1 MEFPDDLYYSKEHV
15 WLRVIGGRGKIG
27 ITNYAQQE
35 LGEIVFLGLPDENS
49 LVEQGDVFG
58 TLESSKTV
66 ADLYA
71 PVSGEIVMVNRDLE
85 EEPTLINDD
94 PYGNGWLVTMEID
107 EPGQLDDLLSAA
119 DYEKFLETQEKT
131 QRGKNKSG

>member
-15 WLRVIGGRGKIG
+15 WLRAIGGRGRMG
-27 ITNYAQQE
+27 ITDYAQQE

-71 PVSGEIVMVNRDLE
+71 PVSGEIVMINRDLE

-107 EPGQLDDLLSAA
+107 EPSQLDDLLSAA

>member
-15 WLRVIGGRGKIG
+15 WLRVIGGKGKIG
-27 ITNYAQQE
+27 ITDYAQQE
-35 LGEIVFLGLPDENS
+35 MGEIVFLGLPEENS

-71 PVSGEIVMVNRDLE
+71 PVSGEIVSVNKDLE
-85 EEPTLINDD
+85 EEPTLVNDD
-94 PYGNGWLVTMEID
+94 PYGNGWLVMLEID
-107 EPGQLDDLLSAA
+107 DPSQLEDLLSAA
-119 DYEKFLETQEKT
+119 DYENLLEKQEKG
-131 QRGKNKSG
+131 QKDKDKSG

>member
-1 MEFPDDLYYSKEHV
+1 MEFPNDLYYSKEHV

-27 ITNYAQQE
+27 ITDYAQQE
-35 LGEIVFLGLPDENS
+35 LGEIVFLGLPDDNS

-107 EPGQLDDLLSAA
+107 EPSQLDDLLSAA

>member
-1 MEFPDDLYYSKEHV
+1 MEFPNDLYYSKEHV

-27 ITNYAQQE
+27 ITDYAQQE

-71 PVSGEIVMVNRDLE
+71 PVSGEIVMINRDLE

-107 EPGQLDDLLSAA
+107 EPSQLDDLLSAA
-119 DYEKFLETQEKT
+119 DYEKFLEGQEKA

>member
-27 ITNYAQQE
+27 ITDYAQQE
-35 LGEIVFLGLPDENS
+35 LGEIIFLSLPEENS
-49 LVEQGDVFG
+49 LIEQGDVFG
-58 TLESSKTV
+58 TVESSKTV

-71 PVSGEIVMVNRDLE
+71 PVSGEIVSFNKDLE

-107 EPGQLDDLLSAA
+107 DPSQLDDLLSAA
-119 DYEKFLETQEKT
+119 DYEKFLEMQEKA